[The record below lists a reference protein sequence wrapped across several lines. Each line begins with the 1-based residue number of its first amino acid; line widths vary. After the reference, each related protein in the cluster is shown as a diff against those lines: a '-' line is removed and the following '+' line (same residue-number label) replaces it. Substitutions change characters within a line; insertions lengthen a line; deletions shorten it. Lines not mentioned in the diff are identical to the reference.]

1 MKPFGFALGALTGAA
16 AVLLLNR
23 QGTQRVRPVAKAAL
37 KAAMM
42 AYHEARVQGAE
53 LAEAGEDLFAEAK
66 AEAAADIF
74 AAAMAAAQ
82 AKAAQARTE
91 TKPTTTPKSESAAPT
106 GEASGSPAARES
118 A

>member
-16 AVLLLNR
+16 AVLLLGR
-23 QGTQRVRPVAKAAL
+23 PGAQRARPIAKAAL

-42 AYHEARVQGAE
+42 ACHEARAHSAE
-53 LAEAGEDLFAEAK
+53 LAESAEDLFAEAK

-82 AKAAQARTE
+82 AQAKSTEAKTEAKPKAE
-91 TKPTTTPKSESAAPT
+91 TAPPQSDAPPRAAGESA
-106 GEASGSPAARES
+106 
-118 A
+118 